1 MRRKVNS
8 GFLNGQFLLAMPGM
22 TDERFAR
29 KVIYVCA
36 HSEQGTMG
44 FIINQLQPL
53 EFPDLLVRLGLI
65 TQRQCILLPEKARS
79 LMVRNGGPVETGRG
93 FVLHSDDFMVEASI
107 PVTDDVCMTATLDI
121 LQAISDGTGPNKA
134 LLALGY
140 AGWDAGQ
147 IEVEIANNDWL
158 ICPPTNELL
167 FDGDILGKYERVM
180 AQMGIDP
187 GRLVVQAGHA

>member
-1 MRRKVNS
+1 MNN

-29 KVIYVCA
+29 SVIYVCA

-44 FIINQLQPL
+44 FIINQLQPFD
-53 EFPDLLVRLGLI
+53 FPDLLVRLGII

-79 LMVRNGGPVETGRG
+79 LMVRRGGPVETARG

-107 PVTDDVCMTATLDI
+107 PVTDDICMTATMDI
-121 LQAISDGTGPNKA
+121 LQAISNGVGPDKA
-134 LLALGY
+134 LMALGY

-158 ICPPTNELL
+158 ICSPTMDLL
-167 FDGDILGKYERVM
+167 FDSNIIDKYDRVM
-180 AQMGIDP
+180 AQMGIDLA
-187 GRLVVQAGHA
+187 RLVVQAGHA

>member
-1 MRRKVNS
+1 MSN

-29 KVIYVCA
+29 SVIYVCA

-53 EFPDLLVRLGLI
+53 EFPDLLVRLGI
-65 TQRQCILLPEKARS
+65 INQRQSILLPQKARS
-79 LMVRNGGPVETGRG
+79 LMVRSGGPVETARG

-107 PVTDDVCMTATLDI
+107 PVTDDICMTATMDI
-121 LQAISDGTGPNKA
+121 LHAISDGIGPDKA

-140 AGWDAGQ
+140 TGWDAGQ
-147 IEVEIANNDWL
+147 IEQEIANNDWL
-158 ICPPTNELL
+158 ICSPTNDLL

-180 AQMGIDP
+180 ATMGIDLA
-187 GRLVVQAGHA
+187 RLVVQAGHA

>member
-1 MRRKVNS
+1 MSN

-29 KVIYVCA
+29 AVIYVCA

-53 EFPDLLVRLGLI
+53 EFPDLLVRLGI
-65 TQRQCILLPEKARS
+65 INQRQSILLPQKARS
-79 LMVRNGGPVETGRG
+79 LVVRSGGPVETARG

-107 PVTDDVCMTATLDI
+107 PVTDDICMTATMDI
-121 LQAISDGTGPNKA
+121 LHAISDGIGPDKA

-140 AGWDAGQ
+140 TGWDAGQ
-147 IEVEIANNDWL
+147 IEQEIANNDWL
-158 ICPPTNELL
+158 ICSPTNDLL

-180 AQMGIDP
+180 ATMGIDLA
-187 GRLVVQAGHA
+187 RLVVQAGHA

>member
-1 MRRKVNS
+1 MNS